1 MGNLKRRIKQFSK
14 LHNSQILKV
23 QVVRVGWRC
32 SYLIKYKKLESPI
45 VCNPVNRRSDFE
57 EWLRSIRLVKR
68 SHVWGKDINVVSWRF
83 YFYFGLKYYHGIS
96 GILTCI
102 RGNRYYSE
110 YECKCLN
117 AILVVKFRNLNSI
130 FFWDKEKIDI
140 TQVRKI
146 MWATVWDYA
155 CSGYEYGIK
164 KRW

>member
-1 MGNLKRRIKQFSK
+1 M
-14 LHNSQILKV
+14 
-23 QVVRVGWRC
+23 
-32 SYLIKYKKLESPI
+32 ESPI
-45 VCNPVNRRSDFE
+45 VCNPVNRRHDFE

-102 RGNRYYSE
+102 WGNIYYLE

-130 FFWDKEKIDI
+130 FFFE
-140 TQVRKI
+140 
-146 MWATVWDYA
+146 
-155 CSGYEYGIK
+155 IK
-164 KRW
+164 KRLISHKLEKLCELRYGTMHVPVMSMELRKRW